1 MNLRLVARVLVG
13 MFAGSM
19 GMLGMAAE
27 LAASADQLKYTFGL
41 PVPDGL
47 MREMSTD
54 RPDQTE
60 SPYTVDAGHWQIEL
74 DAVNFTSDRDRS
86 NAGDVRTTLWNIA
99 PLNIKAGLTHRID
112 LQLMLD
118 PYLHSRVEDRASGVV
133 VRAAGFGDIT
143 TRLKVNFWGNDGGRT
158 AFGIMPFIKL
168 PLSASSL
175 RNGKTEGGI
184 ILPFAMELPAGWG
197 MGAMSEIDFVANDRG
212 GIDREFVHS
221 ITFSRDLTRNLGG
234 YVEFVAVTG
243 SAPGFEWQGQFDLG
257 FTYAVNRD
265 VQFDLGCNFGLTK
278 SAPDYQPF
286 VGLSRR
292 F

>member
-1 MNLRLVARVLVG
+1 MNLRFVARL
-13 MFAGSM
+13 FM
-19 GMLGMAAE
+19 GMLAGSAGILVVAE
-27 LAASADQLKYTFGL
+27 ELPAPADKSMYTLGR
-41 PVPDGL
+41 PVPDRL

-74 DAVNFTSDRDRS
+74 DAINFTSDRDRS
-86 NAGDVRTTLWNIA
+86 EGGEVRTTVWNIA
-99 PLNIKAGLTHRID
+99 PLNIKAGLTNRID

-118 PYLHSRVEDRASGVV
+118 TYVHSRVENRANGLV

-143 TRLKVNFWGNDGGRT
+143 TRLKINFWGNDGGRT
-158 AFGIMPFIKL
+158 AFGIMPFVKL

-175 RNGKTEGGI
+175 RNGRTEGGI

-212 GIDREFVHS
+212 GTDREFVHS
-221 ITFSRDLTRNLGG
+221 ITFSRDLIRNLGG

-257 FTYAVNRD
+257 FTYAMTRD
-265 VQFDLGCNFGLTK
+265 VQLDLGCNFGLTK

-286 VGLSRR
+286 VGLSHR